1 MELDTQGLETAHRA
15 FVRRRSQMAQ
25 IDTTENVRERL
36 ALIAAIRAYVLTTQP
51 QAQPPAALQSALARA
66 AVAPAS
72 VAIAASPVLVPLDS
86 FVFDES

>member
-1 MELDTQGLETAHRA
+1 MEIDTQGLETAHRA

-51 QAQPPAALQSALARA
+51 PAQPPPEAQPAPARTGARA
-66 AVAPAS
+66 TVT
-72 VAIAASPVLVPLDS
+72 LVPLDS
-86 FVFDES
+86 FVFDEG